1 MCQILGGTIHT
12 NQAVIMCQILGG
24 TELTDLEPLAS
35 PRNGHLP
42 APYQCLDS
50 GGVWSVPSVLE
61 RVLKVEKHGIFQ
73 HYVCYVS
80 ILHRLHM

>member
-1 MCQILGGTIHT
+1 MEQYIEQAVMYQILGGAVLTD
-12 NQAVIMCQILGG
+12 QAVMCEILGG
-24 TELTDLEPLAS
+24 AVLTDLEPLAS

-50 GGVWSVPSVLE
+50 RGAWSVPGVLE

-73 HYVCYVS
+73 HYAC
-80 ILHRLHM
+80 